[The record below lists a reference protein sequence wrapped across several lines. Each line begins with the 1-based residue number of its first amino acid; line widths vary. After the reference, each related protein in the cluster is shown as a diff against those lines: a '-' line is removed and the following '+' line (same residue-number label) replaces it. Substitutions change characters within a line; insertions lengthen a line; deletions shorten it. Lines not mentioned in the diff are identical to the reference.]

1 MNFSTNVLRLLTFA
15 LLLLAGQLSKAAEGG
30 GRTINGRIV
39 DAKSGEALIG
49 VNVTVEGSTEGTA
62 SDVDGSFRLT
72 VKPGA
77 TIVFSYVG
85 YVPLTMKAADA
96 ASRTLFQLE
105 EEANAL
111 DEVVIVGYGQ
121 MQRRHIISSVSTV
134 KADALENRPVANVQ
148 QALQGAAANLIIQT
162 KNFDPTNSSVNMS
175 IRGVNTMGN
184 NTPLLV
190 IDGVPQSDAGRM
202 NDLNPN
208 DIASVNILKDAGSA
222 AIYGA
227 RSSNGV
233 ILITTKNGHREMA
246 PRIRFSAQVGIE
258 NPDILYDHVPTY
270 RNALLRNEALTNVG
284 RNPIFTSEEIRD
296 FY

>member
-1 MNFSTNVLRLLTFA
+1 MNFSTNVFRLLTFA

-121 MQRRHIISSVSTV
+121 MQRRHILRLRNSRQVHHLVALEKHLRKTLQSGDRGGVQSKGREALLQNKSHFFSFRRSRISVSSCSSLDG
-134 KADALENRPVANVQ
+134 AGGGGGGSGAL
-148 QALQGAAANLIIQT
+148 
-162 KNFDPTNSSVNMS
+162 
-175 IRGVNTMGN
+175 
-184 NTPLLV
+184 
-190 IDGVPQSDAGRM
+190 
-202 NDLNPN
+202 
-208 DIASVNILKDAGSA
+208 
-222 AIYGA
+222 
-227 RSSNGV
+227 
-233 ILITTKNGHREMA
+233 
-246 PRIRFSAQVGIE
+246 
-258 NPDILYDHVPTY
+258 
-270 RNALLRNEALTNVG
+270 
-284 RNPIFTSEEIRD
+284 
-296 FY
+296 